1 MATGIFMDTAALA
14 GAIIIGVPLY
24 VLAWAALRKQ
34 PRAIFL
40 FAIALLAVGIGYLSA
55 VGATADIARRI
66 LPGQFP
72 APAAVK
78 A

>member
-1 MATGIFMDTAALA
+1 MNADLA
-14 GAIIIGVPLY
+14 GAIILSIPLY
-24 VLAWAALRKQ
+24 VAVWALLRKQ

-55 VGATADIARRI
+55 VGATGDIARK
-66 LPGQFP
+66 LAPGQFP
-72 APAAVK
+72 AASK

>member
-1 MATGIFMDTAALA
+1 MDTATLA
-14 GAIIIGVPLY
+14 GAFIIGVPLY
-24 VLAWAALRKQ
+24 VLVWVLLRKQ

-40 FAIALLAVGIGYLSA
+40 FATVLLAVGIGYLSA
-55 VGATADIARRI
+55 TGATGDIARRI

-72 APAAVK
+72 VAAGPAK